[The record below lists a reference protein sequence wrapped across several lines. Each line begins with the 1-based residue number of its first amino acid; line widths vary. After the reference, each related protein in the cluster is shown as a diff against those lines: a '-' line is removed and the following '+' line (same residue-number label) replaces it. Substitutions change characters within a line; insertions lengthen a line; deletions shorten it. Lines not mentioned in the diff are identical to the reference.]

1 MSFLWKID
9 PVPDERTAFA
19 RASAGM
25 AYLDQHYGPAWDR
38 RLDVDHLDIASPFCC
53 VLAQLKVIWISPS
66 LAYEY
71 GFSTGVLNDLLV
83 VTFKP
88 APLVR
93 SFARLTL
100 AWKVLLRLRRQEREV
115 RAWLREDRVATLR
128 EVVVATNAAVTE
140 RNAASPVEGHIV

>member
-1 MSFLWKID
+1 MSIWWKTD

-38 RLDVDHLDIASPFCC
+38 RLDVEHLDIASPVCC
-53 VLAQLKVIWISPS
+53 VLAQLKVMWISPS

-71 GFSTGVLNDLLV
+71 GFSAGVLNDLLV

-93 SFARLTL
+93 SFARLTQ
-100 AWKVLLRLRRQEREV
+100 AWKVLLRERQYEREV
-115 RAWLREDRVATLR
+115 RARLREARFATQR
-128 EVVVATNAAVTE
+128 EVEVTTNVVTTSD
-140 RNAASPVEGHIV
+140 AASPVEGHML